1 MWKNQVCYLL
11 FARLWFVK
19 FLPNNSPG
27 KNFSR
32 LLNKSFSPKE
42 SLWSL
47 QDGGYLFFLISNS
60 HRSSEL
66 ETSWKG
72 RVEEDKPQPYWPSC
86 LTDPQVHNRACNR
99 ERQLLWAVSQS
110 SSNWCPQLAQGLIMS
125 SMTCK
130 VCNQHWKYIVCANKL
145 VVSFALYCSGLVQ
158 CRKQAA
164 AHKCITRVNMSL

>member
-11 FARLWFVK
+11 FTRLWFVK
-19 FLPNNSPG
+19 FLPSNSHW

-32 LLNKSFSPKE
+32 LLNYSFSPKE

-47 QDGGYLFFLISNS
+47 QDAGYLFFLISSS

-72 RVEEDKPQPYWPSC
+72 RVEEDKSQPYWPC
-86 LTDPQVHNRACNR
+86 LTNPQLRNCAYNQ

-110 SSNWCPQLAQGLIMS
+110 SSDWCPSISTGI
-125 SMTCK
+125 
-130 VCNQHWKYIVCANKL
+130 NQHWKYTVCANKL
-145 VVSFALYCSGLVQ
+145 VASFALYCSGLVQ
-158 CRKQAA
+158 FRKQAA
-164 AHKCITRVNMSL
+164 ACKCITQVNLSL